1 MSGIT
6 AANERFLENVR
17 AGSAHLRAVRRARD
31 VIPFLGEYALLHAGP
46 PVAWENMCGPMKGA
60 VIGASIWEGWAKTP
74 DEARALA
81 ASGKIR
87 FDSAHH
93 HGAIG
98 PMSGV
103 ISPSMW
109 VQCVRNEPF
118 GIECYAA
125 LFMGM
130 GKVLRH
136 GAYDQSV
143 IDRLNWMNTELG
155 PLLAAAVDRAEGVD
169 IKGLIAQAIQMGDE
183 VHNRHRA
190 SNLLLIMAL
199 LPHMANVGSPDVVER
214 AARFMENAQ
223 QFVLPSIMAGCK
235 AMLAAGHGIEDCT
248 LLTAIARNGF
258 ETGIRVSGLGD
269 TWFTAPAPHIK
280 GIYFPGYGPEDATP
294 DLGDSAITETMGLG
308 SLAMAGAPTVVQVVG
323 GTPAMA
329 LEINLRMYQICI
341 AEHDVF
347 RIPALNFRG
356 TPLGIDI
363 RKVIENDCPPVINT
377 GISHKAGGIGQ
388 IGAGITAVPV
398 ECFQKAVAALYE
410 KRLASGRGNKAFL
423 PEKDAA

>member
-1 MSGIT
+1 MPGIT
-6 AANERFLENVR
+6 TANNTFLDKVR
-17 AGSAHLRAVRRARD
+17 ASTAVLRAIRPARE
-31 VIPFLGEYALLHAGP
+31 VIPFLQDHTLLHAGP
-46 PVAWENMCGPMKGA
+46 PVAWHNMCGPMRGA

-74 DEARALA
+74 EEAARLA
-81 ASGKIR
+81 ESGKIR
-87 FDSAHH
+87 FDSSHH

-98 PMSGV
+98 PMSGI

-109 VQCVRNEPF
+109 VQCVYNEPF

-143 IDRLNWMNTELG
+143 IDRLNWMYSELA
-155 PLLAAAVDRAEGVD
+155 PMLAFAVERAEGVD

-190 SNLLLIMAL
+190 SNLLLLMAL
-199 LPHMANVGSPDVVER
+199 LPHMVHAGTPDKVER
-214 AARFMENAQ
+214 AARFIENAQ

-235 AMLAAGHGIEDCT
+235 AMLASGHNIPNCT
-248 LLTAIARNGF
+248 LLTAIARNGY

-280 GIYFPGYGPEDATP
+280 GIYFPGYGPDDATP

-308 SLAMAGAPTVVQVVG
+308 SLAMGGAPTVVQVVG
-323 GTPAMA
+323 GSPAMA
-329 LEINLRMYQICI
+329 LEVNLRMYQICVS
-341 AEHDVF
+341 EHDVF
-347 RIPALNFRG
+347 RIPALDFRG
-356 TPLGIDI
+356 TPLGVDI
-363 RKVIENDCPPVINT
+363 RSVVENDCPPVINT

-388 IGAGITAVPV
+388 IGAGITAVPM
-398 ECFQKAVAALYE
+398 ECFRKAVRAFYEQRLLSGEGKPALG
-410 KRLASGRGNKAFL
+410 LQTA
-423 PEKDAA
+423 